1 MTKWETTK
9 ILNLQIQQMKA
20 PKQNP
25 NPPVSDTIA
34 KSQDI
39 GNEIVTN
46 LSTLSTFSSLTRA
59 SQVAS
64 GNEPNCQCRRCKRCG
79 FNPWVSK
86 IPWRRAWQPT
96 SVFLLGEPHGQRSLV
111 GYSKYIGLQSQTQLS
126 D

>member
-46 LSTLSTFSSLTRA
+46 LSTLSTSSSLTRA
-59 SQVAS
+59 SQLAS
-64 GNEPNCQCRRCKRCG
+64 GNEPN
-79 FNPWVSK
+79 
-86 IPWRRAWQPT
+86 
-96 SVFLLGEPHGQRSLV
+96 
-111 GYSKYIGLQSQTQLS
+111 
-126 D
+126 